1 MRQLEPQE
9 TSAVGGGRIVRDF
22 LFILGIAA
30 GAGTAMQKYISDT
43 GNPMLGA
50 MSYGA

>member
-1 MRQLEPQE
+1 MRELEPLE
-9 TSAVGGGRIVRDF
+9 VSAVSGGRILEDF
-22 LFILGIAA
+22 FFVLGVAVGA
-30 GAGTAMQKYISDT
+30 GAAMQKYIADT